1 MEKTQMDED
10 HIVDFLKS
18 KVEIW
23 CFPRLLRELYRGTQ
37 NLQTLLTEKLTAYEA
52 GKEENKEQISRKV
65 RNWLGGRNQPANR
78 EEVFKIC
85 FALSLGEE
93 RSEKLLLSTA
103 ESGIHYRNPRELI
116 YAFCLR
122 RGFDYPQAQELIEA
136 LEQTGA
142 PKSSLEHQKLVRQ
155 TWAEEPTQH
164 PG

>member
-103 ESGIHYRNPRELI
+103 
-116 YAFCLR
+116 
-122 RGFDYPQAQELIEA
+122 
-136 LEQTGA
+136 
-142 PKSSLEHQKLVRQ
+142 
-155 TWAEEPTQH
+155 
-164 PG
+164 